1 MDILN
6 EDLLSKAIEATDR
19 TIALR
24 RYLAQMQESHRAAEE
39 RLRREIK
46 ESIEEAAAA
55 VLRSQATRLMVI
67 DTELLQEQ
75 PK

>member
-1 MDILN
+1 MNELN
-6 EDLLSKAIEATDR
+6 EDLFSKAIEAIDR

-24 RYLAQMQESHRAAEE
+24 GYLAQMQESHRAAEE
-39 RLRREIK
+39 RLKREIK

-55 VLRSQATRLMVI
+55 VLRSQATRLLVI